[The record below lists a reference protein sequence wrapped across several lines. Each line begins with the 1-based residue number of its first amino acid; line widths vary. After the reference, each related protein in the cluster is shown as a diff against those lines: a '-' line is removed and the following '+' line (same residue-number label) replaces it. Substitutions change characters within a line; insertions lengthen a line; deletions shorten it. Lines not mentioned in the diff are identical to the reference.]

1 MSEWSGF
8 LEGEGGNVAGKVIYI
23 DNYMNN
29 NI

>member
-8 LEGEGGNVAGKVIYI
+8 LEGEGDNIARKVIYI
-23 DNYMNN
+23 GNYMNN